1 MIKIIPF
8 ATLEDAKEADSYAF
22 QFLSFMEDAQG
33 GSWSGV
39 FTNGKEFGILYD
51 GCIEDAF
58 DEELLA
64 SAIET
69 EEFYPYVEIPDEK
82 PAE

>member
-22 QFLSFMEDAQG
+22 EFLGFMEDAQG

-39 FTNGKEFGILYD
+39 FTDGSNFGILYD
-51 GCIEDAF
+51 SCIDDAF
-58 DEELLA
+58 DEEVVA

-69 EEFYPYVEIPDEK
+69 EDYYPYVEISDEK